1 MQAKSEENWRVGQRC
16 LGDGD
21 LNAATSRLYYGVLQ
35 SIIAWARAKKGY
47 NDIHGTH
54 SAMYR
59 YVVSEGHSRRVFGP
73 ALRAMCALRETAD
86 YTHKPPSLEKLRELL
101 PTCEQMRE
109 YYTKKATVTLPEEQK
124 P

>member
-1 MQAKSEENWRVGQRC
+1 MQGKSKENWRVGQRC
-16 LGDGD
+16 LSDGD

-47 NDIHGTH
+47 NDVHGTH

-59 YVVSEGHSRRVFGP
+59 YISNEGHIRKVFGP
-73 ALRAMCALRETAD
+73 TFRKMQALRETAD
-86 YTHKPPSLEKLRELL
+86 YSPQPPSLHKLNELL
-101 PTCEQMRE
+101 PTCERMID
-109 YYTKKATVTLPEEQK
+109 YYRKKAIVTETEGTK